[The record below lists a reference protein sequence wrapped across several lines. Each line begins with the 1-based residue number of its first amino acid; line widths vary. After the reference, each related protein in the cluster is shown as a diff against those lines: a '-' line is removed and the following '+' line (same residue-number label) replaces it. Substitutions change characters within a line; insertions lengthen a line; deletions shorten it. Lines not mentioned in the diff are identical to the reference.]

1 MKIISVLVYACFAF
15 GFQMAS
21 AKNSKVEILRDGFGT
36 PHVYAEDNY
45 GVYFGYGYVVAED
58 RLYQMEILRRTVE
71 GQVAEVLGEK
81 YLSLDIHIRSSYDHR
96 AISKQL
102 SQLSKTDREILIAYA
117 EGFNHRIDEVM
128 ADKENLMP
136 KEFVDNGFEPK
147 HWSDYDVAMLFAGAI
162 AHRYSDFNSELDN
175 LGLLRSLESL
185 QGKKKAWRIFNGSK
199 WLLDRQSPTTVPRT
213 AEALDLSLTKPSYL
227 DALPLTATT
236 DRVAVNIHGAF
247 QGISSDSDIAQ
258 QFNATIA
265 QNGYGFSPEFS
276 PASNFWAVGKSRA
289 DGAQGILLNGPQFGW
304 GLPSYVYGIGLHGGD
319 FDVVG
324 NTLLALPAL
333 LFAHNNSIAW
343 GSTAGL
349 SDQVDVY
356 VERLKADN
364 KEQYLHQGQ
373 YKNFEHW
380 QEIIQVKGQASVS
393 VTARRSVHGMV
404 QQYLPEQNL
413 AYSRARAWEGG
424 ELATLMAWVNLAKV
438 KDLDAA
444 QKKLAA
450 VSTNI
455 NFYYMDIQGNIAYT
469 HGGRYP
475 IRAPG
480 HDSRL
485 PVDGSGAWDWRGYM
499 RYEKNPTVRNPK
511 QGYIANWNNR
521 PAQNWGASD
530 LWPYTWSR
538 GDRTSLLQDRLAGAA
553 RLNKD
558 QIWNICREVSFA
570 DVSLPFLID
579 YLTEAWQGKK
589 KNRQQARALELLE
602 QWDQQWSPNR
612 SGKFPP
618 AAAITAQWLGQLL
631 NLVIKDDVGAENFA
645 LYRAT
650 NTPNLPL
657 GASMGT
663 GVGIKAII
671 ENLDALKAGRK
682 PNYDFFNGQPW
693 QPVLVSSLV
702 LAVAELEQQQG
713 VEIEHWG
720 LQALPMKWQPFNFRG
735 VPQAANDEQ
744 QISSYMNRG
753 SENNLFIATG
763 EGFIAFDVIPP
774 GQSGFIA
781 PSGQLARH
789 YADQLDKFREFKLK
803 PIPYTREAMEALAP
817 TKKTL
822 SLP

>member
-1 MKIISVLVYACFAF
+1 MMKRLMLVLINLLIFCQITVV
-15 GFQMAS
+15 S
-21 AKNSKVEILRDGFGT
+21 AADIEILRDEFGT

-58 RLYQMEILRRTVE
+58 RLYQMEMLRRTVE

-81 YLSLDIHIRSSYDHR
+81 YLSLDVHIRSSYDHR

-102 SQLSKTDREILIAYA
+102 NQLSKTDREILIAYA
-117 EGFNHRIDEVM
+117 EGFNRRIDEVM
-128 ADKENLMP
+128 ADKKNLLP
-136 KEFVDNGFEPK
+136 KEFVDNYFEPK

-213 AEALDLSLTKPSYL
+213 AEALDLSLPKPRYL
-227 DALPLTATT
+227 DSLPLKSTT

-247 QGISSDSDIAQ
+247 QGISDDRDIAQ
-258 QFNATIA
+258 QFKSTIA
-265 QNGYGFSPEFS
+265 QYGYGFSPEFS
-276 PASNFWAVGKSRA
+276 PASNFWAVGKNRA

-380 QEIIQVKGQASVS
+380 QEVIKVKGQADVS

-450 VSTNI
+450 VATNI
-455 NFYYMDIQGNIAYT
+455 NFYYMDKQGNIAYT

-485 PVDGSGAWDWRGYM
+485 PADGSGAWDWQGYM
-499 RYEKNPTVRNPK
+499 SYEKNPTVRNPE

-538 GDRTSLLQDRLAGAA
+538 GDRASLLQDRLGGAA

-558 QIWNICREVSFA
+558 QIWNINREVSFA

-589 KNRQQARALELLE
+589 KSRQQARALELLE
-602 QWDQQWSPNR
+602 QWDQQWSPNGD
-612 SGKFPP
+612 GKFPP

-693 QPVLVSSLV
+693 QPVLVSSLA

-735 VPQAANDEQ
+735 VPQAANDKQ
-744 QISSYMNRG
+744 QVSSYMNRG

-781 PSGQLARH
+781 PSGQLAPH